1 MDSEVVC
8 SVVSVAYLDIW
19 STSQLQ
25 SYGSALEV
33 NAKRSQIIAGISRA
47 ISRPFKEFLF
57 IYFLRDLK

>member
-33 NAKRSQIIAGISRA
+33 NAKRSQIIAGIYLV
-47 ISRPFKEFLF
+47 PYLDH
-57 IYFLRDLK
+57 LRNFFFFFF